1 MESINESLI
10 PSKWGNEGPI
20 ERATGAE
27 GRDKCDQNP
36 LHKSII
42 KNKLARRG
50 GASL

>member
-1 MESINESLI
+1 MATKKQVDEFI
-10 PSKWGNEGPI
+10 KKVAPI
-20 ERATGAE
+20 AQAKAE